1 MFTEIFGLLLLFLR
15 KMKYKPVFFLFY
27 SAFLCI
33 HLTFSFYF
41 QRNFSMIDVHIFFF
55 LLVFLLWASLVFIHL
70 FTVCLANF
78 YSFMLFVNATLL
90 QSWCLLLFYCYK
102 FDLRERHAEA
112 TTSFCDCFSIQLL
125 FHLPFLRGAMLGYW
139 SPGTSPPTL
148 TQRGR

>member
-1 MFTEIFGLLLLFLR
+1 MYIYIYKNTYIYIYIYIYILSFHIHLKNMIIFTEIFGLLLLFLR

-27 SAFLCI
+27 SDFLCI

-55 LLVFLLWASLVFIHL
+55 LLVFLLWVSLVFIHL

-90 QSWCLLLFYCYK
+90 
-102 FDLRERHAEA
+102 
-112 TTSFCDCFSIQLL
+112 
-125 FHLPFLRGAMLGYW
+125 
-139 SPGTSPPTL
+139 
-148 TQRGR
+148 